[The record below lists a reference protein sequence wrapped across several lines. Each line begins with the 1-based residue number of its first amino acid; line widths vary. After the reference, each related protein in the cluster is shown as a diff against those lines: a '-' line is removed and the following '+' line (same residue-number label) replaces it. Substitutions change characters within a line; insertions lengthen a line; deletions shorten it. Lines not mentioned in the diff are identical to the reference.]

1 MRKILF
7 LFVALISLSATAQ
20 TSTDSTKTC
29 HKFNPHSM
37 FMSVGLSMSQG
48 EFKTNSYPSVE
59 LGYTHKNISYSA
71 LFGRGDLNGMFRN
84 DDNIGNYWVEAK
96 FSPSYSIGHLNGFLI
111 AGGGLYINSDH
122 YFAELGLGLSYT
134 HNRFTYGV
142 SFSNW
147 DTRNYVT
154 PFVSVNF

>member
-7 LFVALISLSATAQ
+7 LFVALISFGATAQ
-20 TSTDSTKTC
+20 TDSTKTC
-29 HKFNPHSM
+29 KFDPHSM

-48 EFKTNSYPSVE
+48 DFKTKSYPSLE
-59 LGYTHKNISYSA
+59 LGYMHNSISYSA
-71 LFGRGDLNGMFRN
+71 LFGRGDFNGMFRN
-84 DDNIGNYWVEAK
+84 GDQIGNYWVEAK

-111 AGGGLYINSDH
+111 AGGGFYINSDH
-122 YFAELGLGLSYT
+122 YFAELGLGASYT

-147 DTRNYVT
+147 DTRNYLT